1 MGHAMQ
7 LPKSFLWGGA
17 TADFQFEG
25 GYDEGGRGLST
36 HDFETDGNQ
45 ENPRGITYRMPDGT
59 TGRVPSSFFY
69 AKPLPDGA
77 VPAFVE
83 GEYYPALKAVDHYHH
98 CREDLELL
106 AGMGMNVYRFS
117 ICWSRIYPT
126 GMEEEP
132 NEAGL
137 SFYEQ
142 IIDGCLELGMEPLVT
157 IHHDVL
163 PFALAEKLDGW
174 SSRETIE
181 LYLRYCHTLFERF
194 GTKVKYWLTFNEINA
209 VRGYAACG
217 THKCDDNTHYNAIHN
232 MFLASARAVVMG
244 HEMMPGSLF
253 GTMYASSAFY
263 PATCKPEDVFA
274 QMQKRRRTYY
284 YIDTMARGH
293 YPAYAQNIWDRL
305 GITIDWQ
312 DGDKETLAAGT
323 LDYVSFSYYRSNT
336 ITPDSPF
343 ADTVMGGEGNPYL
356 KVTPWGW
363 GVDPLGLRYVLNEF
377 YDRYEKP
384 LFVVENGMGAIDEAD
399 ENGYVEDDYRID
411 YLRDHLR
418 ALMEAVNIDHV
429 ECLGYTMW
437 APIDL
442 VSLSTGEMAKRY
454 GFIYVDMDDKGNG
467 SYKRSKKKSYDW
479 MAEVIATQGESLWE

>member
-1 MGHAMQ
+1 MAQLSDNIAIRVMGHAMQ

-98 CREDLELL
+98 C
-106 AGMGMNVYRFS
+106 

-209 VRGYAACG
+209 VRGYASCG
-217 THKCDDNTHYNAIHN
+217 THNSDNNTHYNAVHN
-232 MFLASARAVVMG
+232 MFLASARAVKLG
-244 HEMMPGSLF
+244 HEMMPGSMF
-253 GTMYASSAFY
+253 GTMYAFSAFY

-274 QMQKRRRTYY
+274 QMQKRRQSFY

-293 YPAYAQNIWDRL
+293 YPCFAPEMWREKGVEIRWE
-305 GITIDWQ
+305 
-312 DGDKETLAAGT
+312 DGDEETLAAGP
-323 LDYVSFSYYRSNT
+323 LDFVSISYYRSNT
-336 ITPDSPF
+336 ICDGHPR
-343 ADTVMGGEGNPYL
+343 AKEVMGGDGNPYL
-356 KVTPWGW
+356 PNTPWGW
-363 GVDPLGLRYVLNEF
+363 PIDPLGLRYVLNELA
-377 YDRYEKP
+377 DRYEKP
-384 LFVVENGMGAIDEAD
+384 VFVVENGMGAIDEAD
-399 ENGYVEDDYRID
+399 ENGYVEDDYRIE
-411 YLRDHLR
+411 YLRDHFKCMMQAIL
-418 ALMEAVNIDHV
+418 EDGVN
-429 ECLGYTMW
+429 CFGYTMW
-437 APIDL
+437 GPFDL

-467 SYKRSKKKSYDW
+467 TLCRTKKKSYDW
-479 MAEVIATQGESLWE
+479 MKHVIETQGACLWEE